1 MKAFIDNALQNKLEK
16 RAHDLNGLLKDTTT
30 YIYSISL
37 LLILS
42 SFFFSNNP
50 SPSNS
55 NSKSRNIWS
64 YTIKNYMS
72 HLYYQFLFQLR
83 DTKIIESF
91 EKKRRNGFWNQW
103 ATQLPFESCIHDRL
117 DDEIKNLLACLPLMK
132 NTKKHRNKLH
142 HHYCYIIISCS
153 KWESLDVLAVA
164 VTSNNDFAWCLWNM
178 CADVWKRKIL
188 NNTLYSEEAK

>member
-1 MKAFIDNALQNKLEK
+1 
-16 RAHDLNGLLKDTTT
+16 
-30 YIYSISL
+30 
-37 LLILS
+37 
-42 SFFFSNNP
+42 
-50 SPSNS
+50 
-55 NSKSRNIWS
+55 
-64 YTIKNYMS
+64 MS
-72 HLYYQFLFQLR
+72 HLHYQFLFQLR

-164 VTSNNDFAWCLWNM
+164 VTSNNDFAWCLWNSVLM
-178 CADVWKRKIL
+178 SEKERFWTTHYTQKKL
-188 NNTLYSEEAK
+188 NNSSTTKKYIAITTNVIFEASVYHSIINFRFIKLW